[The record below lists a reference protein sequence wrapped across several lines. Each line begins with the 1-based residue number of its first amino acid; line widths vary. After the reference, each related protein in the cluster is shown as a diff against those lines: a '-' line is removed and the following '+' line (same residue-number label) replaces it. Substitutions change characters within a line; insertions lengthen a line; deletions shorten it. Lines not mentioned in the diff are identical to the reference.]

1 MFYHINGV
9 VTDIEPNLVVLEC
22 GGVGYALNASLNTIS
37 SVKTGERVKLYTYE
51 IIREDAHDLYGFAS
65 KSEKHC
71 FELLLAI
78 SGVGPK
84 AALSILSSNT
94 PDGLALA
101 VLNGDEKALTS
112 APGIG
117 KRIAQRILL
126 ELKDKMAKES
136 ASVDFADLT
145 PAVPASDAASAAR
158 SDAIAGLTVLGYSMP
173 EINAALRKLPSIEG
187 MSADQII
194 KAALLRLEGDEL
206 GLDATDRRML
216 RSIIEFYHGGPVGLE
231 TLAATIGEEAVTL
244 EDVYEPYLLQ
254 QGFLT
259 RTPRG
264 RCVTRR
270 AYEHL
275 GLEYIGQQEIDL

>member
-22 GGVGYALNASLNTIS
+22 GGVGYALNASLNTIG
-37 SVKTGERVKLYTYE
+37 SVRTGERAKLYTYE
-51 IIREDAHDLYGFAS
+51 CIREDAHDLYGFAS

-71 FELLLAI
+71 FELLLGI

-117 KRIAQRILL
+117 KRIAQ
-126 ELKDKMAKES
+126 LKDKMAKES

-145 PAVPASDAASAAR
+145 PAVPASDTASAAR
-158 SDAIAGLTVLGYSMP
+158 SDAIAGLSVLGYSMP
-173 EINAALRKLPSIEG
+173 EINAALRTLPSIEG

-194 KAALLRLEGDEL
+194 KAALR
-206 GLDATDRRML
+206 AMM
-216 RSIIEFYHGGPVGLE
+216 
-231 TLAATIGEEAVTL
+231 
-244 EDVYEPYLLQ
+244 Q
-254 QGFLT
+254 Q
-259 RTPRG
+259 
-264 RCVTRR
+264 
-270 AYEHL
+270 
-275 GLEYIGQQEIDL
+275 

>member
-9 VTDIEPNLVVLEC
+9 VTDMEPNLVVLEC

-37 SVKTGERVKLYTYE
+37 SVKAGERVKLYIYE

-145 PAVPASDAASAAR
+145 PAMPASDAASGCAQR
-158 SDAIAGLTVLGYSMP
+158 C
-173 EINAALRKLPSIEG
+173 
-187 MSADQII
+187 
-194 KAALLRLEGDEL
+194 
-206 GLDATDRRML
+206 DRRPDRAWLQHAGDQCGAAHTAVHRGHERGSDHQAPL
-216 RSIIEFYHGGPVGLE
+216 R
-231 TLAATIGEEAVTL
+231 AMM
-244 EDVYEPYLLQ
+244 Q
-254 QGFLT
+254 Q
-259 RTPRG
+259 
-264 RCVTRR
+264 
-270 AYEHL
+270 
-275 GLEYIGQQEIDL
+275 

>member
-37 SVKTGERVKLYTYE
+37 SVRTGERAKLYTYE
-51 IIREDAHDLYGFAS
+51 CIREDAHDLYGFAS

-71 FELLLAI
+71 FELLLGI

-145 PAVPASDAASAAR
+145 PAVPASDAR
-158 SDAIAGLTVLGYSMP
+158 SDAIAGLSVLGYSMP
-173 EINAALRKLPSIEG
+173 EINAALRTLPSIEG

-194 KAALLRLEGDEL
+194 KAALR
-206 GLDATDRRML
+206 AMM
-216 RSIIEFYHGGPVGLE
+216 
-231 TLAATIGEEAVTL
+231 
-244 EDVYEPYLLQ
+244 Q
-254 QGFLT
+254 Q
-259 RTPRG
+259 
-264 RCVTRR
+264 
-270 AYEHL
+270 
-275 GLEYIGQQEIDL
+275 

>member
-37 SVKTGERVKLYTYE
+37 SVRTGERVKLYTYE
-51 IIREDAHDLYGFAS
+51 IIREDVHDLYGFAS

-136 ASVDFADLT
+136 ASVDFAD
-145 PAVPASDAASAAR
+145 DAGGARVGSASAAR

-173 EINAALRKLPSIEG
+173 EINAALRTLPSIEG

-194 KAALLRLEGDEL
+194 KAALR
-206 GLDATDRRML
+206 AMM
-216 RSIIEFYHGGPVGLE
+216 
-231 TLAATIGEEAVTL
+231 
-244 EDVYEPYLLQ
+244 Q
-254 QGFLT
+254 Q
-259 RTPRG
+259 
-264 RCVTRR
+264 
-270 AYEHL
+270 
-275 GLEYIGQQEIDL
+275 

>member
-37 SVKTGERVKLYTYE
+37 SVRTGERAKLYTYE
-51 IIREDAHDLYGFAS
+51 CIREDAHDLYGFAS

-71 FELLLAI
+71 FELLLGI

-158 SDAIAGLTVLGYSMP
+158 SDAIAGLSAPGYSMP
-173 EINAALRKLPSIEG
+173 EINAALRTLPSIEG

-194 KAALLRLEGDEL
+194 KAALR
-206 GLDATDRRML
+206 AMM
-216 RSIIEFYHGGPVGLE
+216 
-231 TLAATIGEEAVTL
+231 
-244 EDVYEPYLLQ
+244 Q
-254 QGFLT
+254 Q
-259 RTPRG
+259 
-264 RCVTRR
+264 
-270 AYEHL
+270 
-275 GLEYIGQQEIDL
+275 

>member
-71 FELLLAI
+71 FELLLGI

-145 PAVPASDAASAAR
+145 PAVPASLRAASAAR
-158 SDAIAGLTVLGYSMP
+158 SDAIAGLSVLGYSMP
-173 EINAALRKLPSIEG
+173 EINAALRTLPSIEG

-194 KAALLRLEGDEL
+194 KAALR
-206 GLDATDRRML
+206 AMM
-216 RSIIEFYHGGPVGLE
+216 
-231 TLAATIGEEAVTL
+231 
-244 EDVYEPYLLQ
+244 Q
-254 QGFLT
+254 Q
-259 RTPRG
+259 
-264 RCVTRR
+264 
-270 AYEHL
+270 
-275 GLEYIGQQEIDL
+275 